1 MRNLKIYNYLY
12 DDSELHL
19 IRKKDKIE
27 SYLKYRGKL

>member
-1 MRNLKIYNYLY
+1 MRNLKIIIK
-12 DDSELHL
+12 DDSELYL